1 MPARRAAGGAR
12 IRAPQKQVQQGNVVY
27 HGFAGWFFLQGVP
40 DVFKV
45 LYQNRLNP
53 QCKENAKGNVK

>member
-12 IRAPQKQVQQGNVVY
+12 IRAPQKQVQQDNVVY
-27 HGFAGWFFLQGVP
+27 HGFAGWFFLQGVS

-45 LYQNRLNP
+45 PYQTRP
-53 QCKENAKGNVK
+53 IRQCKENAKGNAK